1 MQILMS
7 RLLNISNYNRH
18 ATILLKTRGHTTLY
32 DQRYPRYP
40 DLLYFWGLFMGT
52 CRKMAALSRF
62 CANCEIF
69 DFLSVLIHGVNQNSG
84 IWRLYL
90 KNVIWS
96 PPCTYAKA
104 SAYACI
110 ATCEHFTLQNAG
122 FTKKIQMRGAGRVFN
137 IFSKFQKGD
146 AQNRLNFHIFW

>member
-1 MQILMS
+1 MS

-52 CRKMAALSRF
+52 CRKNGCTKQILRKLWKF
-62 CANCEIF
+62 WFFKCPDTWRQPKFWHLEV
-69 DFLSVLIHGVNQNSG
+69 VLE
-84 IWRLYL
+84 
-90 KNVIWS
+90 NVIWS